1 MSKGKNLLLC
11 LGTLMLSLLLTLSL
25 SGCEA
30 DNEYNMNYQCYFTFD
45 TQLHNTTLL
54 RNALNPMAPGIYAL
68 VSSAPVNGVR
78 TVHIELNDGKN
89 TEDIAITTA
98 RENYTTWVLGTNNAI
113 IVGYSSLGNGLYAFD
128 RQCPNC
134 ISDYNLYK
142 YPLSWNNNGQW
153 VQCGK
158 CHRKYDLN
166 NNGFI
171 VEGDKGSKLV
181 RYRAN
186 YDGTILSV
194 FN

>member
-1 MSKGKNLLLC
+1 MLKIVFFLKAVILSAAVALL
-11 LGTLMLSLLLTLSL
+11 L

-30 DNEYNMNYQCYFTFD
+30 DNEYNISYQCRFTFD

-68 VSSAPVNGVR
+68 VSCAPVGGVR

-89 TEDIAITTA
+89 AEDIAITTA

-134 ISDYNLYK
+134 IADYNLYK
-142 YPLSWNNNGQW
+142 YPLVWANNGQW
-153 VQCGK
+153 LQCGK

-166 NNGFI
+166 NNGYI
-171 VEGDKGSKLV
+171 VEGDKGSKLI

-186 YDGTILSV
+186 YDGTMLSV